1 MKLSVIIPYYN
12 TKKYCENLIKKLV
25 FQKNTYYPETEII
38 LVDGASTEDT
48 SWLKQFKDDITIV
61 RNKTNKGVS
70 YARNTGLKK
79 ATGDYIQFVDSD
91 DDVSSDFLHIIYTN
105 IRKGYDY
112 VIYRWDCDGKVTE
125 GEIPE
130 DSIKFNWAVWGYTF
144 TRKIIGNEK
153 FNEKMNT
160 MEDYDWLQRVLKPE
174 QKRGVVDTPIYYYN
188 AHNENSICHLIKAG
202 KMEKYRK

>member
-12 TKKYCENLIKKLV
+12 TKKYCENLVKKLV

-48 SWLKQFKDDITIV
+48 SWLKQFKDDIVIV

-174 QKRGVVDTPIYYYN
+174 HKRGVVDIPIYYYN
-188 AHNENSICHLIKAG
+188 AHNETSICHLIEQG
-202 KMEKYRK
+202 IMEKYRK